1 MPEPQLPRLKLPSLQ
16 LPDIRPMPT
25 IPGVGCV
32 PSDGHSYLGEQFGN
46 VPDLQAVQQIRS
58 LKKTFEEEI
67 AALVEGYLPTAA
79 RQPLWAARV
88 AQLTNYV
95 AELNAVMTQA
105 VGRAT
110 AEINATLAF
119 VGQKQEEM
127 QTALAEINSIPEAAR
142 TQTQRLMAE
151 RYQQYAGEL
160 EAQASR
166 LQATAACVAG

>member
-1 MPEPQLPRLKLPSLQ
+1 MPPPPIPRLKLPSLQ
-16 LPDIRPMPT
+16 LPNVRPMPS

-46 VPDLQAVQQIRS
+46 LPDLQAVQAIRS

-67 AALVEGYLPTAA
+67 ETRIEGYLPTAA

-88 AQLTNYV
+88 AKVTNYV
-95 AELNAVMTQA
+95 GELTSAMTQA
-105 VGRAT
+105 IGRAT

-119 VGQKQEEM
+119 VNEKQEEM
-127 QTALAEINSIPEAAR
+127 QGALAEINSIPEAAR

-151 RYQQYAGEL
+151 RYQQYVGEL
-160 EAQASR
+160 EAQAGR
-166 LQATAACVAG
+166 LQATVACIAG